1 MPPHGK
7 SKKIVFQI
15 DGMKDVSDATSIKNA
30 LSSLE
35 GITNVKVDF
44 DARQATIIY
53 YPAHVTTPA
62 MKNTISNL
70 DFTVAEGKAKGKG
83 LTLTERNQT
92 IFLIAFTGTLMFL
105 NWLTPWKTVFN
116 INTALIAAIVGGYQV
131 YYDAIYAL
139 IHKRISASL
148 LVTIAAIGAIS
159 IGYYLEAAEVFF
171 IMLIGEALE
180 LISIGKTREAIK
192 DLMDLTPKMARVRR
206 IDKEEEIPVEE
217 VRKGDI
223 VIVRSGEK
231 IPIDGVVFSGN
242 ATVNQAPITGESMPV
257 DKISGSE
264 VFAGTINEVGVLEI
278 NVTRV
283 GHETTVDRM
292 IKLVEEAQSKKAPI
306 QRIADR
312 YSQWFVPITLS
323 VAGIVYIITSNLV
336 SAISV
341 LVIACPCSL
350 VLATPTAVVAGIGNA
365 AKRGILIKGG
375 DILETT
381 GTINALVFDKT
392 GTITIGNPK
401 VVGIN
406 SFSKKKEKEVLAL
419 AAITERFSEHPIAKT
434 IIEHAENVIGPQF
447 YMKMPEPTNSEVL
460 PGRGIIVEYEGKK
473 LIVGNRKLFYEGGIT
488 IPKEVDDHVQS
499 SESVGKTTI
508 LISENEHVIGTI
520 SIADVLRPEAS
531 QVVNKLKKIGLKRII
546 MLSGDALQ
554 VTKRIANEIGIEEAY
569 AELLPEEKLEK
580 IDDLKKQGLTVAMI
594 GDGINDAPALA
605 IANVGIAMGVAGT
618 DVAIEVAD
626 IALMTDDLIKVPE
639 TITLS
644 RRTLKV
650 IRQNI
655 AYGTI
660 SNILGVMGAIFLFWV
675 VTPGV
680 AAITHQINS
689 TIVVLNALR
698 LLRHKAE

>member
-7 SKKIVFQI
+7 SKKVVLQI
-15 DGMKDVSDATSIKNA
+15 NGMKDVSDAASIKNA
-30 LSSLE
+30 LSGLE
-35 GITNVKVDF
+35 GVTIVKVDF
-44 DARQATIIY
+44 AARQATIIY
-53 YPAHVTTPA
+53 YPAHATTPA
-62 MKNTISNL
+62 MKSTIYNL
-70 DFTVAEGKAKGKG
+70 GFTVAEGKTKGKG
-83 LTLTERNQT
+83 IRLTEKYQT
-92 IFLIAFTGTLMFL
+92 IFLIVFTGTLMFQ

-116 INTALIAAIVGGYQV
+116 VNTALIAAIVGGYQV
-131 YYDAIYAL
+131 YYDAVYAL

-206 IDKEEEIPVEE
+206 IEKEEEIPVEE

-231 IPIDGVVFSGN
+231 IPIDGVVLSGN
-242 ATVNQAPITGESMPV
+242 AAVNQAPITGESMPV
-257 DKISGSE
+257 DKMFGSE

-278 NVTRV
+278 NATRV
-283 GHETTVDRM
+283 SHETTVDRM
-292 IKLVEEAQSKKAPI
+292 IKLVEDAQSKKAPI

-323 VAGIVYIITSNLV
+323 VAAIVYLATSNLV

-381 GTINALVFDKT
+381 GTIDALVVDKT

-401 VVGIN
+401 VVSIN
-406 SFSKKKEKEVLAL
+406 SFSCKKEEEVLAL
-419 AAITERFSEHPIAKT
+419 AAVTERFSEHPIAKT
-434 IIEHAENVIGPQF
+434 IIEHAENILGPQF
-447 YMKMPEPTNSEVL
+447 YMKMSSPTNPEVL
-460 PGRGIIVEYEGKK
+460 PGRGIVVDFEGKK
-473 LIVGNRKLFYEGGIT
+473 MMVGNRKLFHDNGIT
-488 IPKEVDDHVQS
+488 IPKEVDDHIQS

-508 LISENEHVIGTI
+508 LISENKSIIGTI
-520 SIADVLRPEAS
+520 SVADVLRPEAS
-531 QVVNKLKKIGLKRII
+531 QAFSQLKQIGLRRII

-554 VTKRIANEIGIEEAY
+554 VTKRIASEIGIEEAY

-580 IDDLKKQGLTVAMI
+580 INELKEQGLKVAMI

-605 IANVGIAMGVAGT
+605 MANVGIAMGVAGT

-626 IALMTDDLIKVPE
+626 IALMTDDLTKVPE
-639 TITLS
+639 AITLS
-644 RRTLKV
+644 RRTLR
-650 IRQNI
+650 IIHQNI
-655 AYGTI
+655 AYGAI
-660 SNILGVMGAIFLFWV
+660 SNILGVMGAIFLSWI
-675 VTPGV
+675 VTPGF

-689 TIVVLNALR
+689 SIVVLNALR
-698 LLRHKAE
+698 LLRHK